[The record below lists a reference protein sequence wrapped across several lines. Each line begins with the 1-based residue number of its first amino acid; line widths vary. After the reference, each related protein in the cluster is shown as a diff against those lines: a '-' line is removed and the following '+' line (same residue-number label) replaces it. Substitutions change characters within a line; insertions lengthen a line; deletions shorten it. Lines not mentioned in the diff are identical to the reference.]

1 MRRAR
6 REREERAAFAAV
18 QALMTPEWMSSS
30 MIVASIPEG
39 TTAAELEN
47 NQRVLEAA
55 LKIATIM
62 EGIGYSVFAR
72 IVPLSVADDLVG
84 GMAQVPAVRPRG
96 ARSHRNAEKLG
107 MVPVAGRTDRP
118 SWSKPHQSTDRRLR
132 CSSRLET
139 LGCVPHADRRPFGM
153 AFDLK
158 EIVAA
163 RLGENYQ
170 LHEQH
175 LNRTLVAAQRVIGFD
190 KVYAR
195 AEGAYLYDM
204 DNAAYLD
211 FLSGYSVFNIGRN
224 HPAVQKAI
232 RDVLDLDL
240 PNMVQMDCSLLSG
253 LLAEALTK
261 RTPKHLDAVFFCNS
275 GTEAMEGALKFA
287 RAATQR
293 PRVFSLGGA
302 FHGLSLGSLSLMGC
316 ESFTEGFGPLMEGF
330 DGRIALDD
338 LTTLER
344 ELFKR
349 DVAAFVIEPVQGK
362 GVNFPRGDF
371 FNRAQEL
378 CRQFGTLLI
387 CDEIQTGLGRTGK
400 MFGFEHW
407 NLEPDIIT
415 LAKTLSGGYVPCGA
429 IVARRDIYQKT
440 FSRMDRCVVHSTTFG
455 RNNLAMACGLAA
467 LEVLDDEKLID
478 NSAKMGALLI
488 ERLDA
493 LRQKHSFIKEVR
505 GKGLMIAI
513 EFHEPNEFKL
523 KMAWKLLHKVDKV
536 LFAQMVV
543 TQMLAQ
549 HRILTQVAGHAM
561 DVVKILPPLIIA
573 EKEVDMFVNALDST
587 LSECRK
593 FPGPMWEIGNNFVR
607 HALRS
612 KRSPDEPRPVLSL

>member
-1 MRRAR
+1 
-6 REREERAAFAAV
+6 
-18 QALMTPEWMSSS
+18 
-30 MIVASIPEG
+30 
-39 TTAAELEN
+39 
-47 NQRVLEAA
+47 
-55 LKIATIM
+55 
-62 EGIGYSVFAR
+62 
-72 IVPLSVADDLVG
+72 
-84 GMAQVPAVRPRG
+84 
-96 ARSHRNAEKLG
+96 
-107 MVPVAGRTDRP
+107 
-118 SWSKPHQSTDRRLR
+118 
-132 CSSRLET
+132 
-139 LGCVPHADRRPFGM
+139 M

-190 KVYAR
+190 KVYSR

-378 CRQFGTLLI
+378 CRNFGTLLI
-387 CDEIQTGLGRTGK
+387 CDEIQTGLGRTGR

-467 LEVLDDEKLID
+467 LEVLDDEKLIE
-478 NSAKMGALLI
+478 NSARMGQLLI
-488 ERLDA
+488 DRIDA

-543 TQMLAQ
+543 TQMIAQ

-561 DVVKILPPLIIA
+561 DVIKILPPLIIG
-573 EKEVDMFVNALDST
+573 EREVDLFVDALDAT
-587 LSECRK
+587 LTECRK

-612 KRSPDEPRPVLSL
+612 KHSPEPSRPVSSL